1 VKSKTTNQGLT
12 VTSHVGRDLL
22 ASAAVFKTEAAATWE
37 YVVNSLQYV
46 DKGVSPVVSV
56 DVNTRKRTITVADN
70 GRGMTSADLSH
81 YFTMHAENRDR
92 RAGRPGRGKF
102 GTGKAAAFGIGS
114 LLRIDTVRN
123 ALRNVVELARASVD
137 ASDGSEIPLNWLVQ
151 NEQTTAPNGTIV
163 YIGEVNLPRLEVAP
177 IVEYIERHLA
187 VFRASNPSVAVNTHV
202 CEYREPRILGTRS
215 FRPSAKQAAVIGDVE
230 LIVKTAQA
238 PLAEAEQGVYVTAG
252 PGNLVAVE
260 RAGIDRKE
268 FGAYLFGE
276 VDCRALE
283 SYPTPIEPYDMSRSL
298 QLNPKHP
305 VVAVLVGFIGSKLE
319 EVRSD
324 IATEHQKARQTE
336 QARRLAAESARIAE
350 VLNND
355 FRDQQRRLTDIRTVA
370 SRQGAATTLFGEG
383 APGADEPDS
392 WVEGFDK
399 PGVVPKSK
407 TGHREGDGTGRD
419 TPKIKRTGEHSDEGN
434 DSVSPAGG
442 DGKRRARPRGG
453 FQVDYQNLGPEE
465 DRSRYEPKSMT
476 ILINLDHPVVSAALG
491 SGAVEDPVFRRLSYE
506 IAFSEY
512 AIALAYEMAQVDP
525 EIPADDLLY
534 DVRASLNR
542 IARAAV
548 RLYQD

>member
-1 VKSKTTNQGLT
+1 VKTPNPPQGLT

-56 DVNTRKRTITVADN
+56 EVNTRKGAITVADN
-70 GRGMTSADLSH
+70 GRGMTSTDLRH

-114 LLRIDTVRN
+114 ALRIDTVRN
-123 ALRNVVELARASVD
+123 GLRNVVELTRKSVD
-137 ASDGSEIPLNWLVQ
+137 SSDGSEIPLSWLVQ
-151 NEQTTAPNGTIV
+151 NEASNGPNGTIV
-163 YIGEVNLPRLEVAP
+163 YIGEISLPRLEVAP

-187 VFRASNPSVAVNTHV
+187 VFRASNPSVAVNSHV
-202 CEYREPRILGTRS
+202 CEYREPRVLGTRT
-215 FRPSAKQAAVIGDVE
+215 FRPSAKQATVIGDVE
-230 LIVKTAQA
+230 LIVKIAQA
-238 PLAEAEQGVYVTAG
+238 PLSEAEQGVYVTAG
-252 PGNLVAVE
+252 PGNLVAIE
-260 RAGIDRKE
+260 RAGVDRKE

-276 VDCRALE
+276 IDCVAVE
-283 SYPTPIEPYDMSRSL
+283 THPTPIAPYDMSRSL

-319 EVRSD
+319 EVRAE
-324 IATEHQKARQTE
+324 IAAEHKRARQTE
-336 QARRLAAESARIAE
+336 QARRLAVESAKIAD

-355 FRDQQRRLTDIRTVA
+355 FRDQQRRLSDIRTVA
-370 SRQGAATTLFGEG
+370 SRQGGATTLFGEG
-383 APGADEPDS
+383 SPGADESDS
-392 WVEGFDK
+392 WVEGFEE
-399 PGVVPKSK
+399 PGVVPQRK
-407 TGHREGDGTGRD
+407 TGTREGDGTGREA
-419 TPKIKRTGEHSDEGN
+419 PRINRAAERSKEGT

-453 FQVDYQNLGPEE
+453 FQVDYQSLGAEE

-476 ILINLDHPVVSAALG
+476 ILINLDHPVVTAALG
-491 SGAVEDPVFRRLSYE
+491 NSGVEDPVFRRLSYE

-548 RLYQD
+548 GLYHD